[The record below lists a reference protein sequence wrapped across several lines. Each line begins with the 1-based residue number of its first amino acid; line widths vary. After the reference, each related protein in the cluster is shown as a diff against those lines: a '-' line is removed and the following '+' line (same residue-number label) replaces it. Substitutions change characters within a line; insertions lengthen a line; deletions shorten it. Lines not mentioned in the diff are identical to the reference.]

1 MRSFAAQRGAALSAP
16 RHGARGRATCVAVH
30 CSTSRCYYRVLGVS
44 PAASGDEIKA
54 AFRKLAKEKHPD
66 VAGHT
71 PAANEEFKA
80 VKTAW
85 DVLGNMDSKAQYDG
99 ELRAAA
105 AVKKAAAAAAAATAR
120 SRAAHHRPATRSPAE
135 WGVPSKPPPPVPAGA
150 RHMRTE
156 HEAAGPQFVSFMGVT
171 HPQPPHGAGHA
182 GQSAAG
188 TTTAAAM
195 SSARPN
201 AASTASTSAATSAS
215 ASASATA
222 SARGSHSPPG
232 SAGAWWAHWP
242 PQRDP
247 QQPHADAQ
255 HAAAAAGH
263 TVRSRQAATK
273 SRRVVRSF
281 HPVDE
286 GPAHPMPAGASR
298 MRMDTEDE
306 SFVSF
311 VGVHA
316 HPNQPEQEWQPGH
329 RDHVAQL
336 AQLRRQQQSQPPQ
349 QQSVH
354 QPQSPHQAPHHA
366 QHRPHLQR

>member
-1 MRSFAAQRGAALSAP
+1 MMRSLVAQRVSVSTV
-16 RHGARGRATCVAVH
+16 RHGARGRASCVVTR
-30 CSTSRCYYRVLGVS
+30 CSAHRCHYRVLGVN
-44 PAASGDEIKA
+44 PAASGDEIKS

-80 VKTAW
+80 VKAAW
-85 DVLGNMDSKAQYDG
+85 DVLGNTESKAQYDG

-105 AVKKAAAAAAAATAR
+105 KTAAAAAAASRGAHQRQSAR
-120 SRAAHHRPATRSPAE
+120 SSPAN

-156 HEAAGPQFVSFMGVT
+156 HEAAGGPQFVSFVGVT
-171 HPQPPHGAGHA
+171 QPQPPRAAGHA
-182 GQSAAG
+182 AQSSSGAA
-188 TTTAAAM
+188 TTAAA
-195 SSARPN
+195 SSAPTGASP
-201 AASTASTSAATSAS
+201 AAPS
-215 ASASATA
+215 A

-242 PQRDP
+242 PQQP
-247 QQPHADAQ
+247 NSQQQQQQQHSDAQ
-255 HAAAAAGH
+255 QTAAVTPH
-263 TVRSRQAATK
+263 VVRSRQAAAK

-281 HPVDE
+281 HPVDD
-286 GPAHPMPAGASR
+286 GPAHPMPAGAPR

-311 VGVHA
+311 LGVHT
-316 HPNQPEQEWQPGH
+316 HSHQPEQEWQPGH

-336 AQLRRQQQSQPPQ
+336 AQQLRRQQHPQ
-349 QQSVH
+349 QQQQQH
-354 QPQSPHQAPHHA
+354 GPHHA
-366 QHRPHLQR
+366 QHRPHQQHHQH